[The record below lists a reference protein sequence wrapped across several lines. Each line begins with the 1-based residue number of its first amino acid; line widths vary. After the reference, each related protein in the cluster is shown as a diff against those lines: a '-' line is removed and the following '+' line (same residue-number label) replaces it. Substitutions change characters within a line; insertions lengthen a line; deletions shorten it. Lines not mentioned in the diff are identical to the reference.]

1 MLCEFDRLIYP
12 QSITAVDASSYMIA
26 LYHPCE
32 KIKDS
37 TGNTVTQ
44 VKAVGYCLPT
54 SSNLR
59 YDMLGH
65 WSKNPKFGVQ
75 FEVESYNEV
84 VIPTKEG
91 IIAYLSSGQIKG
103 IGPKIAEKIY
113 AAFGQQSLEILD
125 KEPERLLVI
134 PGISEIKLKKSM
146 IPIWSIVAPGMWWR
160 FCHHMALRRTER
172 YACTKSMGKRRWIL

>member
-26 LYHPCE
+26 LYNPCE

-113 AAFGQQSLEILD
+113 AVFGQQSLEVLD
-125 KEPERLLVI
+125 KEPERLLAI
-134 PGISEIKLKKSM
+134 PGIRL
-146 IPIWSIVAPGMWWR
+146 IVAPGMWWH
-160 FCHHMALRRTER
+160 FCHRMALRRTER
-172 YACTKSMGKRRWIL
+172 YAYTKSMGKRRWIL

>member
-84 VIPTKEG
+84 VVPTKEG

-113 AAFGQQSLEILD
+113 AVFGQQSLEVLD
-125 KEPERLLVI
+125 KN
-134 PGISEIKLKKSM
+134 GKAS
-146 IPIWSIVAPGMWWR
+146 
-160 FCHHMALRRTER
+160 CHTG
-172 YACTKSMGKRRWIL
+172 Y